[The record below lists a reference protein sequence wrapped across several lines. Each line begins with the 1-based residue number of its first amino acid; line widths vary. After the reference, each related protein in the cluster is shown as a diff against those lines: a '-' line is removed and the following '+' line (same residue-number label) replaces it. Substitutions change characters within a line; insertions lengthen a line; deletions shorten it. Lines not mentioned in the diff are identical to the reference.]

1 MFLEDPQIDL
11 PYSCHAITRSWLVHG
26 FADQGARL
34 YVGDTLAS
42 PSTLFQIDHHAD
54 HTHPESGARVGN
66 LAHCAFSSAIS
77 GNARIFGGNP
87 LIWNYQ
93 LLWVAGEDLRAVYDH
108 VLLAE
113 YACHY
118 DLRTGK
124 VTRLRLG
131 QWYPSPFAA
140 RRAQGTLLERTP
152 QDAVIVLRPPAV
164 RRLAASPLRA
174 EQVGLLAAPQ
184 SA

>member
-1 MFLEDPQIDL
+1 MFLEDTQIDL
-11 PYSCHAITRSWLVHG
+11 PYSCHAMTRSWLVHG

-93 LLWVAGEDLRAVYDH
+93 YSLGTWQREVETDSALVPCARLLSTWTEISQQNLNHFR
-108 VLLAE
+108 
-113 YACHY
+113 
-118 DLRTGK
+118 
-124 VTRLRLG
+124 
-131 QWYPSPFAA
+131 
-140 RRAQGTLLERTP
+140 
-152 QDAVIVLRPPAV
+152 
-164 RRLAASPLRA
+164 
-174 EQVGLLAAPQ
+174 
-184 SA
+184 

>member
-1 MFLEDPQIDL
+1 MFLEDTQIGL

-93 LLWVAGEDLRAVYDH
+93 SKIFPGNRLMRKAPRCMLTTLLGSFSHGSLENRHSAWVPAGTRLSAGDAQVVDTGSSDRGTPM
-108 VLLAE
+108 
-113 YACHY
+113 ACHIAPVV
-118 DLRTGK
+118 RSS
-124 VTRLRLG
+124 V
-131 QWYPSPFAA
+131 PS
-140 RRAQGTLLERTP
+140 RR
-152 QDAVIVLRPPAV
+152 
-164 RRLAASPLRA
+164 
-174 EQVGLLAAPQ
+174 
-184 SA
+184 

>member
-1 MFLEDPQIDL
+1 MFLEDTQIDL
-11 PYSCHAITRSWLVHG
+11 PYSCHAMTRSWLVHG

-93 LLWVAGEDLRAVYDH
+93 YTHGMNLHDCGWLKDVAMWEL
-108 VLLAE
+108 
-113 YACHY
+113 
-118 DLRTGK
+118 
-124 VTRLRLG
+124 
-131 QWYPSPFAA
+131 
-140 RRAQGTLLERTP
+140 
-152 QDAVIVLRPPAV
+152 
-164 RRLAASPLRA
+164 PLPH
-174 EQVGLLAAPQ
+174 GFFY
-184 SA
+184 

>member
-1 MFLEDPQIDL
+1 MFLEDTQIDL
-11 PYSCHAITRSWLVHG
+11 PYSCHAMTRSWLVHG

-87 LIWNYQ
+87 LIWNY
-93 LLWVAGEDLRAVYDH
+93 H
-108 VLLAE
+108 
-113 YACHY
+113 
-118 DLRTGK
+118 
-124 VTRLRLG
+124 
-131 QWYPSPFAA
+131 SPFAPSISHFLNF
-140 RRAQGTLLERTP
+140 QLPVERST
-152 QDAVIVLRPPAV
+152 
-164 RRLAASPLRA
+164 
-174 EQVGLLAAPQ
+174 
-184 SA
+184 

>member
-1 MFLEDPQIDL
+1 MFLEDTQIDL
-11 PYSCHAITRSWLVHG
+11 PYSCHAMTRSWLVHG

-66 LAHCAFSSAIS
+66 LAHGAFSSAIS

-93 LLWVAGEDLRAVYDH
+93 QISYNGWAWGRLSTGSLKFRQLGPDEANGEW
-108 VLLAE
+108 
-113 YACHY
+113 
-118 DLRTGK
+118 TI
-124 VTRLRLG
+124 
-131 QWYPSPFAA
+131 PP
-140 RRAQGTLLERTP
+140 LE
-152 QDAVIVLRPPAV
+152 IRPTWHHGS
-164 RRLAASPLRA
+164 R
-174 EQVGLLAAPQ
+174 
-184 SA
+184 

>member
-1 MFLEDPQIDL
+1 M
-11 PYSCHAITRSWLVHG
+11 TMSWLVHG

-34 YVGDTLAS
+34 YVGDSLAS

-93 LLWVAGEDLRAVYDH
+93 LTCWQS
-108 VLLAE
+108 LL
-113 YACHY
+113 
-118 DLRTGK
+118 L
-124 VTRLRLG
+124 
-131 QWYPSPFAA
+131 
-140 RRAQGTLLERTP
+140 TLP
-152 QDAVIVLRPPAV
+152 G
-164 RRLAASPLRA
+164 SPLR
-174 EQVGLLAAPQ
+174 LII
-184 SA
+184 SI

>member
-1 MFLEDPQIDL
+1 MFLEDTQIDL
-11 PYSCHAITRSWLVHG
+11 PYSCHAMTRSWLVHG

-93 LLWVAGEDLRAVYDH
+93 NTWLPAFAVGVRLVGAACNVYAPYGLHDL
-108 VLLAE
+108 
-113 YACHY
+113 
-118 DLRTGK
+118 
-124 VTRLRLG
+124 
-131 QWYPSPFAA
+131 FAMH
-140 RRAQGTLLERTP
+140 
-152 QDAVIVLRPPAV
+152 IRPN
-164 RRLAASPLRA
+164 
-174 EQVGLLAAPQ
+174 
-184 SA
+184 

>member
-1 MFLEDPQIDL
+1 MFLEDTQIDL
-11 PYSCHAITRSWLVHG
+11 PYSCHAMTRSWLVHG

-93 LLWVAGEDLRAVYDH
+93 FIY
-108 VLLAE
+108 
-113 YACHY
+113 
-118 DLRTGK
+118 LRT
-124 VTRLRLG
+124 
-131 QWYPSPFAA
+131 
-140 RRAQGTLLERTP
+140 RT
-152 QDAVIVLRPPAV
+152 AVCSTTILCHNE
-164 RRLAASPLRA
+164 LFLFTS
-174 EQVGLLAAPQ
+174 
-184 SA
+184 

>member
-1 MFLEDPQIDL
+1 MFLEDTQIDL

-93 LLWVAGEDLRAVYDH
+93 LLDSG
-108 VLLAE
+108 VLGSRVVRE
-113 YACHY
+113 
-118 DLRTGK
+118 
-124 VTRLRLG
+124 
-131 QWYPSPFAA
+131 
-140 RRAQGTLLERTP
+140 AQLLLKAIEK
-152 QDAVIVLRPPAV
+152 
-164 RRLAASPLRA
+164 
-174 EQVGLLAAPQ
+174 EGLQ
-184 SA
+184 EVM

>member
-1 MFLEDPQIDL
+1 MFMEDTQIDL
-11 PYSCHAITRSWLVHG
+11 PYSCNAMTRSWLVHG

-93 LLWVAGEDLRAVYDH
+93 LNMGSCRR
-108 VLLAE
+108 LLASLPS
-113 YACHY
+113 A
-118 DLRTGK
+118 
-124 VTRLRLG
+124 
-131 QWYPSPFAA
+131 YP
-140 RRAQGTLLERTP
+140 
-152 QDAVIVLRPPAV
+152 DAI
-164 RRLAASPLRA
+164 
-174 EQVGLLAAPQ
+174 
-184 SA
+184 